1 MSDEKT
7 TDTRP
12 AENPLDLIEI
22 IPGYRET
29 RSTQHL
35 DKALMAFYQNFKGK
49 GPKKSCEA
57 RVKTRT
63 GGEFSYR
70 YAAYSDLLNAIKD
83 ALYEVGVVMKQPPI
97 RQGNAFGVLTILS
110 HPESGEKV
118 IVGPFLLDNEKGGI
132 TGAGAACTSSSRY
145 SITRLLGIA
154 LDDDDDGQ
162 SAQGE
167 SYNQGQG
174 YGSHQK
180 QAAGQQ
186 NQGKKYEWNHP
197 FPQPGFIKGHPDPT
211 QVETLET
218 MCEKVKKYP
227 ANVASQFG
235 ANDFASMNF
244 KQYRNAYAAVGDEM
258 IKKGWIIV
266 NGMWRKGKPAP
277 TPVSGNPMEQ
287 FGEPDQQVFDEEI
300 PF

>member
-1 MSDEKT
+1 MTEEKNFLK
-7 TDTRP
+7 P
-12 AENPLDLIEI
+12 AENSLDLIEI

-29 RSTQHL
+29 RSTRHL
-35 DKALMAFYQNFKGK
+35 DKALMEFHQNFNGK
-49 GPKKSCEA
+49 GLKKSCEA

-70 YAAYSDLLNAIKD
+70 YAAYANLLNAIKD
-83 ALYEVGVVMKQPPI
+83 SLYEVGVVMKQPPI
-97 RQGNAFGVLTILS
+97 RQGNAVGVLTILS

-154 LDDDDDGQ
+154 LDDDDDVQ
-162 SAQGE
+162 STQGGG
-167 SYNQGQG
+167 YTQGQG

-180 QAAGQQ
+180 QTAGQQ
-186 NQGKKYEWNHP
+186 SQGKKYEWNHP
-197 FPQPGFIKGHPDPT
+197 FPQPGFIKDHPNPN
-211 QVETLET
+211 QVKTLET

-235 ANDFASMNF
+235 AENFAGMDF
-244 KQYRNAYAAVGDEM
+244 KQYRNAYAAIGDEM
-258 IKKGWIIV
+258 IKKGWTIV
-266 NGMWRKGKPAP
+266 NGMWKKEQPAP
-277 TPVSGNPMEQ
+277 APASGNPMEQ
-287 FGEPDQQVFDEEI
+287 FGEPDQPIFDEEI

>member
-1 MSDEKT
+1 MSEEKN
-7 TDTRP
+7 DIRP
-12 AENPLDLIEI
+12 AENLLNLIEI

-35 DKALMAFYQNFKGK
+35 DKALMEFHQNFKGK

-70 YAAYSDLLNAIKD
+70 YAAYADLLNAIKD

-154 LDDDDDGQ
+154 LDDDDDDSQ
-162 SAQGE
+162 SAQGGN
-167 SYNQGQG
+167 YTQGQG
-174 YGSHQK
+174 YGGHPK

-186 NQGKKYEWNHP
+186 SQGKKYEWNHP
-197 FPQPGFIKGHPDPT
+197 FPQPGYINAHPNPN
-211 QVETLET
+211 QVKTLEN

-235 ANDFASMNF
+235 ANDFASMDF
-244 KQYRNAYAAVGDEM
+244 KQYRNAYAAIGDEM
-258 IKKGWIIV
+258 IQKGWIIV
-266 NGMWRKGKPAP
+266 NGRWRKGQPA
-277 TPVSGNPMEQ
+277 TGSPMNQ
-287 FGEPDQQVFDEEI
+287 FGDPDQQPVFDEEI